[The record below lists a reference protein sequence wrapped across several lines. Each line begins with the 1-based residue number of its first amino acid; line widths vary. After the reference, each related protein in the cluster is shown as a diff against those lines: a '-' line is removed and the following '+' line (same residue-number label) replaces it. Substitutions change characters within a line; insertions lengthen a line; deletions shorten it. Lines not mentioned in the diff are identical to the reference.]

1 MTVYKAF
8 RNLIIALAIV
18 GIIVAGSLIGFSA
31 YRIYDYAQNSQY
43 VVSKLGSTGDE
54 VNKIQK
60 KLSSL
65 GFYNGSV
72 DGVYGNDT
80 KSAVKAFQKSCGI
93 TADGICGKTTLL
105 YLGLSGGGAVK
116 FLRKFFGMTYP
127 EAVRSLLGESAGQEI
142 LSAAKE
148 KPKPEPKNFSPPPPH
163 SDMRRLYAYLLNER
177 GIDRDIIHTFTHAGL
192 MYEDA
197 VNHNVCFV
205 GKDDTG
211 TVRHLHKRA
220 TNPLSDFKGN
230 ITGSDAE
237 YAFHYIGKSDRLYV
251 FEAPIDLLA
260 FLTLYPAG
268 WQDHSY
274 VALCSTAG
282 RAALRMLKDY
292 PQLKQ
297 VYLCLDHDS
306 AGIEGAYRIADS
318 IHSLGEYQVYRLFPA
333 HKDWDEDLK
342 ARMGK
347 DAIPAGEHPKLA
359 YIAEK
364 TAELKEMC
372 LEDTDEYIKY
382 KRMPADLFDD
392 TMRKLERLK
401 KQIIASD
408 LTEKKESY
416 AAEMAKTAVA
426 FCVLRSRQIGKP
438 VTAEALAD
446 QMAKMYKPHRD
457 KQNISSQL
465 DSIGYDLKEI
475 REDAD
480 KSDAQTKTEIEWQIR
495 RTLLLGL
502 SCLQLG
508 GSISLSP
515 TVAEPTVGQAI
526 SY

>member
-1 MTVYKAF
+1 MAKLVTKFRYYKPGGRKKIGGYAKY
-8 RNLIIALAIV
+8 IAL
-18 GIIVAGSLIGFSA
+18 
-31 YRIYDYAQNSQY
+31 R
-43 VVSKLGSTGDE
+43 
-54 VNKIQK
+54 
-60 KLSSL
+60 
-65 GFYNGSV
+65 
-72 DGVYGNDT
+72 DGVERCDDSKKYAPVSYNQKQLIAKILRDYPDSAEMLEYDDYKQHPTVGNASEFISRAIEDNT
-80 KSAVKAFQKSCGI
+80 HSAMRQK
-93 TADGICGKTTLL
+93 TYADYIATRPRAEKVGSH
-105 YLGLSGGGAVK
+105 GLFSDEDDEIVLSEVAADLNTHEGNVWTMIVS
-116 FLRKFFGMTYP
+116 LR
-127 EAVRSLLGESAGQEI
+127 R
-142 LSAAKE
+142 
-148 KPKPEPKNFSPPPPH
+148 
-163 SDMRRLYAYLLNER
+163 
-177 GIDRDIIHTFTHAGL
+177 
-192 MYEDA
+192 EDA
-197 VNHNVCFV
+197 ERLGYNNA
-205 GKDDTG
+205 
-211 TVRHLHKRA
+211 RA
-220 TNPLSDFKGN
+220 WQMLLRSHTQELADALRIPLEDLKWYG
-230 ITGSDAE
+230 
-237 YAFHYIGKSDRLYV
+237 AFHNESHHPHIHV
-251 FEAPIDLLA
+251 IA
-260 FLTLYPAG
+260 
-268 WQDHSY
+268 Y
-274 VALCSTAG
+274 VALCSTAD

-408 LTEKKESY
+408 LTEKKESC

-446 QMAKMYKPHRD
+446 QMAKLYKPHRD

-480 KSDAQTKTEIEWQIR
+480 KSDAQTKTEIEWQIKR
-495 RTLLLGL
+495 MLLLGL

>member
-1 MTVYKAF
+1 MPYIHFSEQEKE
-8 RNLIIALAIV
+8 LAKQADIV
-18 GIIVAGSLIGFSA
+18 RFLQAHGEQVKRTGKEFAWDSPAGKVTIRENQW
-31 YRIYDYAQNSQY
+31 YSQY
-43 VVSKLGSTGDE
+43 EQT
-54 VNKIQK
+54 
-60 KLSSL
+60 
-65 GFYNGSV
+65 
-72 DGVYGNDT
+72 
-80 KSAVKAFQKSCGI
+80 
-93 TADGICGKTTLL
+93 
-105 YLGLSGGGAVK
+105 GGGAVK

-142 LSAAKE
+142 RAAVKE

-177 GIDRDIIHTFTHAGL
+177 GINRDIIHTFTHEGL
-192 MYEDA
+192 LYEDA

-230 ITGSDAE
+230 ITGSDAD
-237 YAFHYIGKSDRLYV
+237 YAFHYTGKSDRLYV

-268 WQDHSY
+268 WQEHSY
-274 VALCSTAG
+274 VALCSTAD
-282 RAALRMLKDY
+282 RAALRMLKDH

-318 IHSLGEYQVYRLFPA
+318 IHSLGEYQVYRLFPE

-359 YIAEK
+359 YITEK

-392 TMRKLERLK
+392 TM
-401 KQIIASD
+401 
-408 LTEKKESY
+408 
-416 AAEMAKTAVA
+416 
-426 FCVLRSRQIGKP
+426 
-438 VTAEALAD
+438 
-446 QMAKMYKPHRD
+446 
-457 KQNISSQL
+457 
-465 DSIGYDLKEI
+465 
-475 REDAD
+475 
-480 KSDAQTKTEIEWQIR
+480 
-495 RTLLLGL
+495 
-502 SCLQLG
+502 
-508 GSISLSP
+508 
-515 TVAEPTVGQAI
+515 
-526 SY
+526 

>member
-1 MTVYKAF
+1 MPYIHFSEQEKE
-8 RNLIIALAIV
+8 LAKQADIV
-18 GIIVAGSLIGFSA
+18 RFLQVHGEQVKRTGKEFAWDSPAGKVTIRENQW
-31 YRIYDYAQNSQY
+31 YSQY
-43 VVSKLGSTGDE
+43 EQT
-54 VNKIQK
+54 
-60 KLSSL
+60 
-65 GFYNGSV
+65 
-72 DGVYGNDT
+72 
-80 KSAVKAFQKSCGI
+80 
-93 TADGICGKTTLL
+93 
-105 YLGLSGGGAVK
+105 GGGAVK

-142 LSAAKE
+142 RAAGKE

-177 GIDRDIIHTFTHAGL
+177 GIDRNIIHAFTHEGL
-192 MYEDA
+192 LYEDA

-237 YAFHYIGKSDRLYV
+237 YAFHYSGKSDRLYV

-268 WQDHSY
+268 WQEHSY
-274 VALCSTAG
+274 VALCSTAD
-282 RAALRMLKDY
+282 RAALRMLKDH

-359 YIAEK
+359 YITEK

-408 LTEKKESY
+408 LTEKKESC
-416 AAEMAKTAVA
+416 ATEMARTAVA

-438 VTAEALAD
+438 ITVEALAD
-446 QMAKMYKPHRD
+446 QMAKLYKPHRD

-495 RTLLLGL
+495 RMLLLGL

>member
-1 MTVYKAF
+1 
-8 RNLIIALAIV
+8 
-18 GIIVAGSLIGFSA
+18 
-31 YRIYDYAQNSQY
+31 
-43 VVSKLGSTGDE
+43 
-54 VNKIQK
+54 
-60 KLSSL
+60 
-65 GFYNGSV
+65 
-72 DGVYGNDT
+72 
-80 KSAVKAFQKSCGI
+80 
-93 TADGICGKTTLL
+93 
-105 YLGLSGGGAVK
+105 
-116 FLRKFFGMTYP
+116 
-127 EAVRSLLGESAGQEI
+127 
-142 LSAAKE
+142 
-148 KPKPEPKNFSPPPPH
+148 
-163 SDMRRLYAYLLNER
+163 
-177 GIDRDIIHTFTHAGL
+177 
-192 MYEDA
+192 
-197 VNHNVCFV
+197 
-205 GKDDTG
+205 
-211 TVRHLHKRA
+211 
-220 TNPLSDFKGN
+220 
-230 ITGSDAE
+230 
-237 YAFHYIGKSDRLYV
+237 
-251 FEAPIDLLA
+251 
-260 FLTLYPAG
+260 
-268 WQDHSY
+268 
-274 VALCSTAG
+274 
-282 RAALRMLKDY
+282 MLKDH

-318 IHSLGEYQVYRLFPA
+318 IHSLGEYQVYRLFPE

-364 TAELKEMC
+364 TAELKGMC

-408 LTEKKESY
+408 LTEKKESC
-416 AAEMAKTAVA
+416 AVEMAKTAVD

-438 VTAEALAD
+438 VTVEALAD
-446 QMAKMYKPHRD
+446 QMAKLYKPHRD
-457 KQNISSQL
+457 KQNVSSQL

-475 REDAD
+475 REDAN

-495 RTLLLGL
+495 RMLLLGL